1 MRRGFVS
8 GAVVAVLCVA
18 PGVVLAQAQPAGHGE
33 HGSAVR
39 QMISVESTEIDL
51 GKVTAGQEVV
61 GTFVFHN
68 SGDRPVHILRAKPT

>member
-1 MRRGFVS
+1 MRRRFVT
-8 GAVVAVLCVA
+8 GAMVALAVTGPA
-18 PGVVLAQAQPAGHGE
+18 MAFAQAKPARAQE
-33 HGSAVR
+33 QRSAVH

-68 SGDRPVHILRAKPT
+68 SGDRPVKILRAKPT

>member
-1 MRRGFVS
+1 MRRRLVT
-8 GAVVAVLCVA
+8 GAVAVMVLA
-18 PGVVLAQAQPAGHGE
+18 GPSLVLAQAKPAAAEE

-39 QMISVESTEIDL
+39 QLISVESTEIDL

-68 SGDRPVHILRAKPT
+68 SGERPVKILRAKPT